1 MKRTILIPTDF
12 SVESLNLVK
21 HTINKAHDEKLHFV
35 LTHCMF
41 LSDCPI
47 DLLYFSKTEL
57 IKSLK
62 NPEFKKACK
71 TLRNRYSTDK
81 VLIRSDL
88 FTGLNQAAFNH
99 FIDGNDIDE
108 AIIPKHYNPRLNRQ
122 KSFNPIPFIR
132 KSRLKITEVS
142 LAAKPH
148 DRDKQDFSLIANGF
162 LRA

>member
-21 HTINKAHDEKLHFV
+21 HTIAKAGDEKLHFV
-35 LTHCMF
+35 LTYCMF

-62 NPEFKKACK
+62 NAEFKKACK
-71 TLRNRYSTDK
+71 ALRNNHSSDK
-81 VLIRSDL
+81 VLIRIEL
-88 FTGLNQAAFNH
+88 FTGLNQASFNA
-99 FIDGNDIDE
+99 FIDGNEIDE
-108 AIIPKHYNPRLNRQ
+108 AVIPKHYNPRLNRP
-122 KSFNPIPFIR
+122 KSFNPLPFIR

-142 LAAKPH
+142 LGGKLH
-148 DRDKQDFSLIANGF
+148 DKEKQDLTLLPDGF